1 MLPTLGISRHTF
13 LMLDLR
19 FSLTVSMHFQ
29 EPFESENVRQQT
41 DKSAK
46 VEGHQLS
53 DQIVE

>member
-1 MLPTLGISRHTF
+1 MHVQGICRHTF